1 MDRKVKSKDDII
13 LNYSSYGSAKPLVFF
28 VHCWCGNQSFWRE
41 QVEYF
46 KKDFQVVTI
55 DLAGHG
61 QSRGGRDKWTI
72 SSYGDDIVTV
82 LNKLHF
88 DQLYLVGHS
97 MGGMAAL
104 DAASKFKRVDK
115 LIMVDILTEKY
126 WPIPENEARKF
137 ISVLEGD
144 FETKTYQW
152 VKDELF
158 IPEMDEDLGE
168 WIASTMAKSH
178 PKMAKEAFY
187 DMLTQDY
194 DHCMEKIREFKT
206 PAYLINSDRIASD
219 IDGLQK
225 MGFKIE
231 IIKGTGHFPMLEN
244 PAEFNKILRGLLT
257 QTFYF

>member
-1 MDRKVKSKDDII
+1 MMNRKVKSEDGVI
-13 LNYSSYGSAKPLVFF
+13 LNYSSYGSAKPLIFF
-28 VHCWCGNQSFWRE
+28 VHCWCGDQRFWRE
-41 QVEYF
+41 QIECF

-61 QSRGGRDKWTI
+61 QSKGERDNWTI
-72 SSYGDDIVTV
+72 SSFGDDIIAV
-82 LNKLHF
+82 LNELDF
-88 DQLYLVGHS
+88 SQLYLVGHS

-104 DAASKFKRVDK
+104 DAASKFNRVNK

-144 FETKTYQW
+144 FENKAYQW

-168 WIASTMAKSH
+168 WVASTMAQSS

-194 DHCMEKIREFKT
+194 DHCLEKIREYKT
-206 PAYLINSDRIASD
+206 PGFLINSDRTASD
-219 IDGLQK
+219 IDGLEK

-231 IIKGTGHFPMLEN
+231 IIKGTGHFPMLEK
-244 PAEFNKILRGLLT
+244 PAEFNKVLRRLL
-257 QTFYF
+257 YK